1 MLIAVRN
8 LTDVALPPLLA
19 ALAVVTGRDDLLR
32 PELTLD
38 PARRLEPQGGLDDAQ
53 QALARRMCDEALADL
68 DANGPVPTIDD
79 ATLRRAME
87 FCFGEA
93 VGERTFAMLREELSL
108 PGEDPRAPRWSVE
121 EIAPGRTVRA
131 VVIGAGMSGIAAAHR
146 LGQAGVQVRIL
157 ERAEDLGGTWRDNRY
172 PGCRVDVPNHLY
184 SYSFATGHDWAQ
196 QFSTQPVL
204 LEYFRDVAGRLG
216 VTERIEFG
224 TDVLGARWDD
234 TARIWRVQ
242 VRTAAGERTVEAEL
256 LVSAVGQLHRPL
268 VPDFEGRDTFAGPAF
283 HTAAWDESVD
293 LTGRRVAVVG
303 AAASAVQCVPEIARV
318 AEHVTVFQR
327 TPNWFLPA
335 PNYHDDLPASVRAAL
350 REIPHLESWYRL
362 WLFWR
367 LSEGLMAGTVPGPA
381 NDMFRAFFTAY
392 LRDEFADRPDLLDAV
407 LPDYPPF
414 SKRVVLDDGS
424 WAGALCAPHVDLVTA
439 GVDHIDATGIVDGDG
454 VHHDADVIIWAT
466 GFTASQFLAPMHIVG
481 RDGADLRERWR
492 DDAHAYLGIT
502 VPDFPNLFCLYG
514 PNTNLVANGSIIF
527 FTECEVNHLVDAVR
541 VMLEAGATAIEPRP
555 EVLEAYITEVDA
567 GNAARVWGQA
577 DVPSWYRNAAG
588 RVTQNWPGTL
598 EEFWAI
604 TRAADPADYRVD

>member
-1 MLIAVRN
+1 MRD
-8 LTDVALPPLLA
+8 LTDVSIPPLLA
-19 ALAVVTGRDDLLR
+19 ALATMTGRHDLLEPDLA
-32 PELTLD
+32 PESG
-38 PARRLEPQGGLDDAQ
+38 RRLEPHGGLDAAQ
-53 QALARRMCDEALADL
+53 QARALELCAAAL
-68 DANGPVPTIDD
+68 DALEAGGPVPSPDD

-87 FCFGEA
+87 FCLADTIGD
-93 VGERTFAMLREELSL
+93 RTFAMLREELS
-108 PGEDPRAPRWSVE
+108 PAGEDPRAPRWTVDG
-121 EIAPGRTVRA
+121 IAPGRTVRA
-131 VVIGAGMSGIAAAHR
+131 LVIGSGMSGIAAAHR
-146 LGQAGVQVRIL
+146 LGQAGVEVRIL
-157 ERAEDLGGTWRDNRY
+157 ERADDLGGTWRDNRY

-184 SYSFATGHDWAQ
+184 SYSFATGVDWQQ

-204 LEYFRDVAGRLG
+204 LEYFRGVADSLG
-216 VTERIEFG
+216 ITERIEFG
-224 TDVLGARWDD
+224 ADVLGAAWDGD
-234 TARIWRVQ
+234 AAVWRVH
-242 VRTAAGERTVEAEL
+242 VRTAAGEAAYEAEL

-268 VPDFEGRDTFAGPAF
+268 IPEFDGRDTFAGPTF
-283 HTAAWDESVD
+283 HTAAWDDTVD

-303 AAASAVQCVPEIARV
+303 AAASAVQCVPEIAKI
-318 AEHVTVFQR
+318 AGHVTVFQR

-335 PNYHDDLPASVRAAL
+335 ANYHDDLPDSVRAAL
-350 REIPHLESWYRL
+350 RDIPGLESWYRL

-367 LSEGLMAGTVPGPA
+367 LSEGLMAGTVPGPV
-381 NDMFRAFFTAY
+381 NDMFRAFFTAH
-392 LRDEFADRPDLLDAV
+392 LESEFASRPDLLAAV
-407 LPDYPPF
+407 VPDYPPF
-414 SKRVVLDDGS
+414 SKRVVLDDGT
-424 WAGALCAPHVDLVTA
+424 WAEALCSPHVDLIAA
-439 GVDHIDATGIVDGDG
+439 GIDRIDATGIVDAEG

-541 VMLEAGATAIEPRP
+541 MMLEAGARAIEPRP
-555 EVLEAYITEVDA
+555 EVLDAYIAEVDA
-567 GNAARVWGQA
+567 GNDARVWGQA

-604 TRAADPADYRVD
+604 TRVADPADYRLD

>member
-1 MLIAVRN
+1 MLTAVRN

-19 ALAVVTGRDDLLR
+19 ALAVVTGRHDLLR

-53 QALARRMCDEALADL
+53 QELARRMCDEALADL
-68 DANGPVPTIDD
+68 DANGPSPTIDD
-79 ATLRRAME
+79 VTLRRAME

-93 VGERTFAMLREELSL
+93 VGERTFAMLREELAL
-108 PGEDPRAPRWSVE
+108 PGEDPRAPRWSVDAV
-121 EIAPGRTVRA
+121 APGRRVRA
-131 VVIGAGMSGIAAAHR
+131 VIVGAGMSGIAAAHR
-146 LGQAGVQVRIL
+146 LGQAGVEVHIL
-157 ERAEDLGGTWRDNRY
+157 ERAADLGGTWRDNRY

-184 SYSFATGHDWAQ
+184 SYSFATGFDWAQ

-204 LEYFRDVAGRLG
+204 LDYFRDVADRLG
-216 VTERIEFG
+216 ITEHIEFG
-224 TDVLGARWDD
+224 SDVLGARWDD
-234 TARIWRVQ
+234 AARVWRVD
-242 VRTAAGERTVEAEL
+242 VRTAKGERTVEAEL

-268 VPDFEGRDTFAGPAF
+268 IPDFEGRDAFDGPAF
-283 HTAAWDESVD
+283 HTAAWDDAVD
-293 LTGRRVAVVG
+293 LAGRRVAVIG
-303 AAASAVQCVPEIARV
+303 AAASAVQCVPEIAKV
-318 AEHVTVFQR
+318 AAHVTVFQR

-335 PNYHDDLPASVRAAL
+335 PNYHDDLPDSVRTAL

-381 NDMFRAFFTAY
+381 NEMFRAFFTAY
-392 LRDEFADRPDLLDAV
+392 LHEEFAARPDLLDAV

-424 WAGALCAPHVDLVTA
+424 WAEALCSPHVDLVTA
-439 GVDHIDATGIVDGDG
+439 GVGRIDASGIIDGDG
-454 VHHDADVIIWAT
+454 VRHDADVIIWAT
-466 GFTASQFLAPMHIVG
+466 GFTASQFLAPMRIIG
-481 RDGADLRERWR
+481 RDGADLRARWQ

-541 VMLEAGATAIEPRP
+541 VMLEAGASAIEPRP
-555 EVLEAYITEVDA
+555 EVLAAYIAEVDA
-567 GNAARVWGQA
+567 GNSARVWGQA

-604 TRAADPADYRVD
+604 TRVADPADYRLD

>member
-184 SYSFATGHDWAQ
+184 SYSFAAGFDWAQ

-234 TARIWRVQ
+234 TARVWRVQ

-283 HTAAWDESVD
+283 HTAAWDEAVD
-293 LTGRRVAVVG
+293 LAGRRVAVVG

-392 LRDEFADRPDLLDAV
+392 LRDEFADRPCSTRSCPTTRRSRSGWCSMTGHGRARCARRTSTSS
-407 LPDYPPF
+407 PPE
-414 SKRVVLDDGS
+414 STTSTR
-424 WAGALCAPHVDLVTA
+424 P
-439 GVDHIDATGIVDGDG
+439 
-454 VHHDADVIIWAT
+454 
-466 GFTASQFLAPMHIVG
+466 ASS
-481 RDGADLRERWR
+481 
-492 DDAHAYLGIT
+492 T
-502 VPDFPNLFCLYG
+502 
-514 PNTNLVANGSIIF
+514 
-527 FTECEVNHLVDAVR
+527 
-541 VMLEAGATAIEPRP
+541 ATACTTMPTSSSGRP
-555 EVLEAYITEVDA
+555 GSRRRSSSRRCTSSGGTVRTSGSVGGMTPTRTSASRCRTSRICSASTDRTRTSSRT
-567 GNAARVWGQA
+567 AASSSSRSA
-577 DVPSWYRNAAG
+577 R
-588 RVTQNWPGTL
+588 
-598 EEFWAI
+598 
-604 TRAADPADYRVD
+604 

>member
-1 MLIAVRN
+1 MLPGVRN
-8 LTDVALPPLLA
+8 LDDVALPPLLA
-19 ALAVVTGRDDLLR
+19 ALAVVTGRHDLLR

-53 QALARRMCDEALADL
+53 QELARRMCAEALADL
-68 DANGPVPTIDD
+68 DANGPAPTVDD
-79 ATLRRAME
+79 VTLRRAME

-93 VGERTFAMLREELSL
+93 VGERTFAMLREELAL
-108 PGEDPRAPRWSVE
+108 PGEDPRAPRWSVAE
-121 EIAPGRTVRA
+121 VAPGRTVRA
-131 VVIGAGMSGIAAAHR
+131 IIVGAGMSGIAAAHR
-146 LGQAGVQVRIL
+146 LGQAGVEVRLL
-157 ERAEDLGGTWRDNRY
+157 ERAADLGGTWRDNRY

-184 SYSFATGHDWAQ
+184 SYSFATGFDWAQ

-204 LEYFRDVAGRLG
+204 LQYFREVAGRLG
-216 VTERIEFG
+216 ITERIEFG

-234 TARIWRVQ
+234 AARVWQVD
-242 VRTAAGERTVEAEL
+242 VRTETGERTVEAEL

-268 VPDFEGRDTFAGPAF
+268 IPDFEGRASFAGPTF
-283 HTAAWDESVD
+283 HTAAWDDGVD
-293 LTGRRVAVVG
+293 LAGRRVAVVG
-303 AAASAVQCVPEIARV
+303 AAASAVQCVPEIAKIAAR
-318 AEHVTVFQR
+318 VTVFQR

-335 PNYHDDLPASVRAAL
+335 PNYHDDLPDSVRAAL

-392 LRDEFADRPDLLDAV
+392 LQSEFATRPDLLDAV

-424 WAGALCAPHVDLVTA
+424 WAGALCSPHVDLVTA
-439 GVDHIDATGIVDGDG
+439 GVDRIDATGIVDGAG
-454 VHHDADVIIWAT
+454 VHHEADVIIWAT

-481 RDGADLRERWR
+481 RDGADLRARWR

-555 EVLEAYITEVDA
+555 EVLEAYIAEVDE

-604 TRAADPADYRVD
+604 TRRADPADYRLD